1 MLSLAEWRDEYLVA
15 RTGSRSWIQGSV
27 WSRCWRKRSES
38 RTYVIAFVNDLK
50 VLKKFQPFSLKG
62 LFGPA
67 ATVAIRWSKNRKIGS
82 GCKPVG
88 RAVASDTRGLQ
99 FESSHRQKF
108 IYIEHLFTV
117 KCVLKRWK
125 LKKRSREWPTLFNIS
140 LNMVACFSILKD
152 YPRPFRSLRTFLS
165 E

>member
-62 LFGPA
+62 LFGLAANLLQP
-67 ATVAIRWSKNRKIGS
+67 ATVAIRWSKNRKIS
-82 GCKPVG
+82 NYLQWPSPLRQLLEPATCVNE
-88 RAVASDTRGLQ
+88 ALTNGL
-99 FESSHRQKF
+99 
-108 IYIEHLFTV
+108 LT
-117 KCVLKRWK
+117 
-125 LKKRSREWPTLFNIS
+125 
-140 LNMVACFSILKD
+140 KD
-152 YPRPFRSLRTFLS
+152 QRNVFCYWICLYLPSYGLTIDFWLRTS
-165 E
+165 MI